1 MNKEQIVTSFEV
13 ILEMLRDR
21 GINIGD
27 VQSEHIN
34 EILRAD
40 SLKQVI
46 EIIINDMKIVYYTPL
61 KFKWA
66 DVKKY
71 FEDTEKFSLYILVV
85 QENITQNNMK
95 SINALNLPLEIHL
108 LSRLQFNITKHV
120 LVPKHEVIR
129 GKESIEQVLTMY
141 KLKNKYQL
149 PIILKTDPI
158 ARYYGMRNGDLVK
171 IIRKS
176 ETAGEYIMYRCCL

>member
-1 MNKEQIVTSFEV
+1 MSHASILRGFET

-21 GINIGD
+21 HLDIGTVTKQHMED
-27 VQSEHIN
+27 VLKHESIKQIIEV
-34 EILRAD
+34 ILND
-40 SLKQVI
+40 VKVI
-46 EIIINDMKIVYYTPL
+46 FYTPP

-71 FEDTEKFSLYILVV
+71 FEDETPYSLYILVV

-95 SINALNLPLEIHL
+95 SIHSLPLNVEVHT

-120 LVPKHEVIR
+120 LVPKHEVVR
-129 GKESIEQVLTMY
+129 DKKEVDDIVEAY
-141 KLKNKYQL
+141 KLKNKFQL

-158 ARYYGMRNGDLVK
+158 AKYYGMKSGDVVK
-171 IIRKS
+171 ITRNS
-176 ETAGEYIMYRCCL
+176 PTAGEYIGYRCCL